1 MNNIKRFFDRVSQMD
16 QSPGKNLVIPAAEAR
31 LLRDELAKLLA
42 DKLEAANTARQQA
55 PAEVIKVEMTGGKFR

>member
-31 LLRDELAKLLA
+31 LLRDELAKLLV
-42 DKLEAANTARQQA
+42 DKVEIAPAAQRPTQ
-55 PAEVIKVEMTGGKFR
+55 AEVIQIEMTGGKFK

>member
-1 MNNIKRFFDRVSQMD
+1 MD